1 MLYYYRR
8 RSDRQPRGAMPLG
21 QCRIELRPSTPGGGP
36 YIKVSAR
43 FTHAII
49 RLRGATD
56 AETARWL
63 HALQPEP

>member
-1 MLYYYRR
+1 
-8 RSDRQPRGAMPLG
+8 MPLG

-63 HALQPEP
+63 HALKP